1 MLDESFKNAQKVV
14 VGLKQTGRALEKG
27 GVRSVYLAKDADT
40 RLLRSIVDT
49 CRGKQI
55 QLIEVSSMDELGK
68 ACGIK
73 VGAAVAAILE
83 N

>member
-1 MLDESFKNAQKVV
+1 MLDESLKNAKKVV

-27 GVRSVYLAKDADT
+27 GVRSVYFAKDADN
-40 RLLRSIVDT
+40 RLLRPIFDT
-49 CRGKQI
+49 CRSKQI
-55 QLIEVSSMDELGK
+55 QTIEVSSMDELGK

-73 VGAAVAAILE
+73 VGAAVAAVLE

>member
-1 MLDESFKNAQKVV
+1 MLDESLKKAQKVV
-14 VGLKQTGRALEKG
+14 VGLKQTCRALEKG
-27 GVRSVYLAKDADT
+27 EARSVYVAKDADHG
-40 RLLRSIVDT
+40 LLRPVLEMCNI
-49 CRGKQI
+49 GNI
-55 QLIEVSSMDELGK
+55 EIMEVSSMVELGK